1 MPPLLLLS
9 YREEY
14 TMFNTIASVDPGS
27 PLDGKVFPGDQLRY
41 INHHTIHDVLDY
53 KYWAYDEE
61 LVMEFRDAGEVR
73 IRKQTGQDPG
83 LNFETYLMDKPTSCA
98 NKCVFCFV
106 DQLPKGMRPTLYF
119 KDDDARLSFL
129 TGNYITCT
137 NLSERE
143 LQRIC
148 DLRISPLNISV
159 HATDPELR
167 CRLLGNRRGG
177 EIMNILTR
185 FAQAGIFMECQ
196 IVCVP
201 GWNDGAA
208 LDKTMHDLAG
218 FYPNV
223 ESVSIVPVGLTR
235 YREGLTPLSPFTQ
248 EQAAACIRHV
258 EAFAEECRQKLDS
271 RIFFCSD
278 ELYLKAKLPL
288 PEDRYYEGYPQLENG
303 VGLLRSLETDFRWA
317 LENEKEVPAVEPFSI
332 ATGLAAEPYIRQL
345 VELAGAPCT
354 VYGVPNDFF
363 GHTID
368 VAGLLTG
375 QDLIRHLKGKDLGCR
390 LLLSGTALRDGE
402 GVFLDDLTPADLER
416 ELGVPIRGVDCD
428 GAKLLDALRGRI

>member
-1 MPPLLLLS
+1 M
-9 YREEY
+9 RKEG
-14 TMFNTIASVDPGS
+14 TDVFNTVASVDPGS
-27 PLDGKVFPGDQLRY
+27 PLEGKVFPGDQLLY
-41 INHHTIHDVLDY
+41 VNHHPIKDVLDY
-53 KYWAYDEE
+53 KYWTYDRK
-61 LVMEFRDAGEVR
+61 LVLEFKTAGVLR
-73 IRKQTGQDPG
+73 VRKQEGRDLG
-83 LNFETYLMDKPTSCA
+83 LNFETYLMDKPTGCA
-98 NKCVFCFV
+98 NKCVFCFI

-177 EIMNILTR
+177 EIMNILRR
-185 FAQAGIFMECQ
+185 FSEAGIFMECQ

-201 GWNDGAA
+201 GWNDGEA
-208 LDKTMHDLAG
+208 LLRTMRDLSG
-218 FYPNV
+218 FYPQV
-223 ESVSIVPVGLTR
+223 ESVSIVPVGLTK
-235 YREGLTPLSPFTQ
+235 YREGLTPLSPFTPQ
-248 EQAAACIRHV
+248 GARDTVKLVEGFAA
-258 EAFAEECRQKLDS
+258 ECREKYDS
-271 RIFFCSD
+271 HIFFCSD
-278 ELYLKAKLPL
+278 EFYLKAGLPL

-303 VGLLRSLETDFRWA
+303 VGLLRSLETDFRYA
-317 LENEKEVPAVEPFSI
+317 LEKTGPVTDAVPFSI

-345 VELAGAPCT
+345 VELCGAPGT

-375 QDLIRHLKGKDLGCR
+375 QDLIRHLKGKDLGQR
-390 LLLSGTALRDGE
+390 LLLPGTMLRDGD
-402 GVFLDDLTPADLER
+402 GVFLDDLSPADLER
-416 ELGVPIRGVDCD
+416 ELGVPVFGVACD
-428 GAKLLDALRGRI
+428 GEKLLAAMRGI

>member
-1 MPPLLLLS
+1 
-9 YREEY
+9 
-14 TMFNTIASVDPGS
+14 MFNTVASVDPGS
-27 PLDGKVFPGDQLRY
+27 PLEGKVAPGDQLCFVNR
-41 INHHTIHDVLDY
+41 HAVKDVLDY
-53 KYWAYDEE
+53 KYYTYDKK
-61 LVMEFRDAGEVR
+61 LVLEFKNAGVIR
-73 IRKQTGQDPG
+73 VRKQEGQDLG
-83 LNFETYLMDKPTSCA
+83 LNFETYLMDKPTGCA

-106 DQLPKGMRPTLYF
+106 DQLPRGLRSTLYF

-167 CRLLGNRRGG
+167 CKLLGNRRGG
-177 EIMNILTR
+177 EIMDILRR
-185 FAQAGIFMECQ
+185 FSAAGIFMECQ

-201 GWNDGAA
+201 GWNDGEA
-208 LDKTMHDLAG
+208 LRKTMEDLSG
-218 FYPNV
+218 FYPHV
-223 ESVSIVPVGLTR
+223 ESVSIVPVGLTK
-235 YREGLTPLSPFTQ
+235 YREGLTPLSPFTPA
-248 EQAAACIRHV
+248 QARDTVALV
-258 EAFAEECRQKLDS
+258 EGFAEECFQKYDS

-278 ELYLKAKLPL
+278 EFYLKAGLPL

-303 VGLLRSLETDFRWA
+303 VGLIRSLETDFRYA
-317 LENEKEVPAVEPFSI
+317 LEKEGPVKDAPPFSI
-332 ATGLAAEPYIRQL
+332 ATGLAAEPFLREL
-345 VELAGAPCT
+345 VALAGAPGV

-375 QDLIRHLKGKDLGCR
+375 QDLIRHLKGKALGER
-390 LLLSGTALRDGE
+390 LLLPGTMLRDGD
-402 GVFLDDLTPADLER
+402 GVFLDDLTPADLSR
-416 ELGVPIRGVDCD
+416 ELGVRVCPVPCD
-428 GAKLLDALRGRI
+428 GEKLLAAMRGQL